1 LSIFLGRCQI
11 PGKGY
16 NLPHKSLPFPPREN
30 TKKLFSF
37 HLLPFRLNSPSQ
49 ALCKSSTLAFQ
60 HQGTK
65 GQQYFKFAS
74 LFSMRGSIDA
84 DEKNAFLE
92 AQAGKLNG
100 WRRETNIKN
109 NIITLYF

>member
-1 LSIFLGRCQI
+1 
-11 PGKGY
+11 
-16 NLPHKSLPFPPREN
+16 
-30 TKKLFSF
+30 
-37 HLLPFRLNSPSQ
+37 
-49 ALCKSSTLAFQ
+49 
-60 HQGTK
+60 
-65 GQQYFKFAS
+65 
-74 LFSMRGSIDA
+74 MRGSIDA